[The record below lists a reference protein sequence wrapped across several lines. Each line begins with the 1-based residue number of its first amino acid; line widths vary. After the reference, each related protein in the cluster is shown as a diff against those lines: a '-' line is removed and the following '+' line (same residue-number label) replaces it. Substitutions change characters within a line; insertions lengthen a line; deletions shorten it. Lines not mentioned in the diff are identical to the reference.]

1 MLGTTRFLQNLEL
14 LSDFVEVS
22 SSLVLQYLRIVCWSF
37 EFNCLDIIPM
47 ITVLVTHIMVNEN
60 SQTRVK

>member
-47 ITVLVTHIMVNEN
+47 ITV
-60 SQTRVK
+60 